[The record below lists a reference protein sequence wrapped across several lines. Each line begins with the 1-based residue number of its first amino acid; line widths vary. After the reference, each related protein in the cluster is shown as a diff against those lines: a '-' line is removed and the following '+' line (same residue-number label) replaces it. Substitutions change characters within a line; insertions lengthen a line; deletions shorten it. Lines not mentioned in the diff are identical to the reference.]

1 MTDLALQQ
9 TRARLARRPYR
20 WLLPAS
26 IAACLALV
34 AAGGTILKKSW
45 YDRLEKD

>member
-1 MTDLALQQ
+1 VL
-9 TRARLARRPYR
+9 RRFDG
-20 WLLPAS
+20 